1 MQGLKNKKESR
12 RFFTV
17 YWIFKITLS
26 KLYSVFLRYADFGF
40 SFNWI
45 GFFDGIGLV

>member
-1 MQGLKNKKESR
+1 MEISKKKESR

-26 KLYSVFLRYADFGF
+26 KFYSEFSKDTPTLVFTVGWMF
-40 SFNWI
+40 
-45 GFFDGIGLV
+45 